1 LNLLLGG
8 RFVLEREIGA
18 GGMARVFLGR
28 DEVLERP
35 VAVKILNPGH
45 GTTDIGARFRR
56 EGRTAARLAHP
67 NIVQVYDAGEDEFE
81 EREVSYIVMEY
92 VPGGDLKGLIDE
104 KGPLA
109 SDELARLGAD
119 VSSGLAHA
127 HANGVIHRDIKPHN
141 ILIDAYGHPK
151 LSDFGIARAVDATY
165 ATRTGSY
172 LGTAL
177 YSAPEQLRGEQVTPK
192 SDVYSLGIA
201 FYQAAAGQAPFTGT
215 PIEVASQHVS
225 REPTVPS
232 VLGANLSDEVE
243 ALILDCV
250 KKDPDLRPTAQ
261 EVHERLQEEVRPAR
275 NARAYTVPP
284 ISEPPPPT
292 ERTPTPPSREPS
304 QESPTRE
311 TPPREQPPREPSR
324 GAGLREGGR
333 RRGPILLGAAALF
346 LVLLG
351 VTAYASGLVGSGG
364 IDMAQAPQ
372 EEKEQASSSESENN
386 PPAGGG
392 EETPSGQAASEDTT
406 GAGQEETAAGGSGGE
421 SESEA
426 AEQALQDHYTA
437 AADGDYE
444 EAWDSLSSRWRQQ
457 LGAQQA
463 YTNQFSTLE
472 SLTFDEGPTAEVSG
486 DTATVTGVTI
496 ATHTDRTERNTA
508 SWTMVNEDGE
518 WKLDGVTIQDQQ
530 LT

>member
-1 LNLLLGG
+1 MARFAQ
-8 RFVLEREIGA
+8 RFVFEREIGA

-35 VAVKILNPGH
+35 VAIKILNPGH
-45 GTTDIGARFRR
+45 GGTDIGARFRR

-67 NIVQVYDAGEDEFE
+67 NVVQVYDAGEGEFE
-81 EREVSYIVMEY
+81 GREVSYIVMEY
-92 VPGGDLKGLIDE
+92 VSGGDLKGLIDE

-141 ILIDAYGHPK
+141 ILIDAYGRPK

-177 YSAPEQLRGEQVTPK
+177 YSAPEQLRGEKVTPK

-225 REPTVPS
+225 REPTVPT

-261 EVHERLQEEVRPAR
+261 EVHERLREEVRPTR
-275 NARAYTVPP
+275 NARAYAVPP
-284 ISEPPPPT
+284 ISEPPPPA
-292 ERTPTPPSREPS
+292 ERTPTATQESS
-304 QESPTRE
+304 QE
-311 TPPREQPPREPSR
+311 PPPQEPPVGHPPGGPR
-324 GAGLREGGR
+324 REGGR
-333 RRGPILLGAAALF
+333 RRGPILLAAAALF

-351 VTAYASGLVGSGG
+351 VTAYASGLVGNGET
-364 IDMAQAPQ
+364 DTAKAPQ
-372 EEKEQASSSESENN
+372 EEKEQASSSETESNQ
-386 PPAGGG
+386 PAGGG
-392 EETPSGQAASEDTT
+392 EETTSGQAASEDTT
-406 GAGQEETAAGGSGGE
+406 GAGKEDTAAGGSDGG

-437 AADGDYE
+437 AADGDYDE
-444 EAWDSLSSRWRQQ
+444 VWNSLSSAGQQ
-457 LGAQQA
+457 RYGPRAN
-463 YTNQFSTLE
+463 YTGQFGTLE
-472 SLTFDEGPTAEVSG
+472 SIEFTQGPTTTDING
-486 DTATVTGVTI
+486 DTATVTGQTI
-496 ATHTDRTERNTA
+496 AEHTDRTEQNSGT
-508 SWTMVNEDGE
+508 WTLVNEGGE
-518 WKLDGVTIQDQQ
+518 WKISNIAVQRIS
-530 LT
+530 

>member
-1 LNLLLGG
+1 MNLLLGG

-45 GTTDIGARFRR
+45 GGTDIGARFRR

-67 NIVQVYDAGEDEFE
+67 NVVQVYDAGEGEFE
-81 EREVSYIVMEY
+81 GRDVSYIVMEY

-109 SDELARLGAD
+109 NDELARLGAD

-127 HANGVIHRDIKPHN
+127 HANSVIHRDIKPHN
-141 ILIDAYGHPK
+141 ILIDAYGRPK

-225 REPTVPS
+225 REPTVPT

-275 NARAYTVPP
+275 NARAYAGPP
-284 ISEPPPPT
+284 ISDPPPPA
-292 ERTPTPPSREPS
+292 ERTPTLPPEEPP
-304 QESPTRE
+304 QEPPTRE
-311 TPPREQPPREPSR
+311 PMTSRQPRPD
-324 GAGLREGGR
+324 AGRREGGQ
-333 RRGPILLGAAALF
+333 RRGPILLGAAALL

-351 VTAYASGLVGSGG
+351 VIAYASGLVGNEGT
-364 IDMAQAPQ
+364 DTAEAPQ
-372 EEKEQASSSESENN
+372 EEKEQASSSESESNQ
-386 PPAGGG
+386 PAGGG
-392 EETPSGQAASEDTT
+392 EETTSGRAALEDTT
-406 GAGQEETAAGGSGGE
+406 GAGQEETAAGGSDGE
-421 SESEA
+421 SESEG
-426 AEQALQDHYTA
+426 AEQAIQDHYTA

-444 EAWDSLSSRWRQQ
+444 QAWNSLSFRFRQQ
-457 LGAQQA
+457 IGSQQA
-463 YTNQFSTLE
+463 YTNQFGTLQ
-472 SLTFDEGPTAEVSG
+472 SLTFDEGPTAQVSG
-486 DTATVTGVTI
+486 NTATVTGTTI

-508 SWTMVNEDGE
+508 SWVMVNEDGE
-518 WKLDGVTIQDQQ
+518 WKLDGVTIQDRQ
-530 LT
+530 LI

>member
-1 LNLLLGG
+1 MARFAQ
-8 RFVLEREIGA
+8 RFVFEREIGA
-18 GGMARVFLGR
+18 GGMARVFLGQ

-35 VAVKILNPGH
+35 VAIKILNPGH
-45 GTTDIGARFRR
+45 GGTDIGARFRR
-56 EGRTAARLAHP
+56 EGRTAARLTHP
-67 NIVQVYDAGEDEFE
+67 NVVQVYDAGEGEFE
-81 EREVSYIVMEY
+81 GREVSYIVMEY

-141 ILIDAYGHPK
+141 ILIDAYGRPK

-177 YSAPEQLRGEQVTPK
+177 YSAPEQLRGEKVTPK

-225 REPTVPS
+225 REPTVPT

-261 EVHERLQEEVRPAR
+261 EVHERLREEVRPTR
-275 NARAYTVPP
+275 NARAYAVPP
-284 ISEPPPPT
+284 ISEPPPPA
-292 ERTPTPPSREPS
+292 ERTPTATQEAFQEPPPQEP
-304 QESPTRE
+304 PVGH
-311 TPPREQPPREPSR
+311 PPGGPR
-324 GAGLREGGR
+324 REGGR
-333 RRGPILLGAAALF
+333 RRGPIFLAAAALF

-351 VTAYASGLVGSGG
+351 VTAYASGLVGNGET
-364 IDMAQAPQ
+364 DTAKAPQ
-372 EEKEQASSSESENN
+372 EEKEQASSSETESNQ
-386 PPAGGG
+386 PAGGG
-392 EETPSGQAASEDTT
+392 EETTSGQAASEDTT
-406 GAGQEETAAGGSGGE
+406 GAGKEDTAAGGSDGG

-437 AADGDYE
+437 AADGDYDE
-444 EAWDSLSSRWRQQ
+444 VWNSLSSAGQQ
-457 LGAQQA
+457 RYGPRAN
-463 YTNQFSTLE
+463 YTGQFGTLE
-472 SLTFDEGPTAEVSG
+472 SIEFTQGPTTTDING
-486 DTATVTGVTI
+486 DTATVTGQTI
-496 ATHTDRTERNTA
+496 AEHTDRTEQNSGT
-508 SWTMVNEDGE
+508 WTLVNEGGE
-518 WKLDGVTIQDQQ
+518 WKISNIAVQRIS
-530 LT
+530 

>member
-1 LNLLLGG
+1 MARFAQ
-8 RFVLEREIGA
+8 RFVFEREIGA
-18 GGMARVFLGR
+18 GGMARVFLGQ

-35 VAVKILNPGH
+35 VAIKVLNPGH
-45 GTTDIGARFRR
+45 GGTDIGARFRR

-67 NIVQVYDAGEDEFE
+67 NVVQVYDAGEGEFE
-81 EREVSYIVMEY
+81 GREVSYIVMEY
-92 VPGGDLKGLIDE
+92 VSGGDLKGLIDE

-141 ILIDAYGHPK
+141 ILIDAYGRPK

-177 YSAPEQLRGEQVTPK
+177 YSAPEQLWGEKVTPK

-225 REPTVPS
+225 REPTVPT

-261 EVHERLQEEVRPAR
+261 EIHERLQEEVRPTR
-275 NARAYTVPP
+275 NARAYAVPP
-284 ISEPPPPT
+284 ISEPPPPA
-292 ERTPTPPSREPS
+292 ERTPTAPQESS
-304 QESPTRE
+304 QE
-311 TPPREQPPREPSR
+311 PPPQEPP
-324 GAGLREGGR
+324 AGDAPGGPRREGGR
-333 RRGPILLGAAALF
+333 RRGPILLAAAALF

-351 VTAYASGLVGSGG
+351 VTAYASGLVGNGG
-364 IDMAQAPQ
+364 TDTAKAPQ
-372 EEKEQASSSESENN
+372 EEKEQASSSESESNQ
-386 PPAGGG
+386 PAGGG
-392 EETPSGQAASEDTT
+392 EETTSGQAASEDTT
-406 GAGQEETAAGGSGGE
+406 GAGKEDTAAGGSDGE

-437 AADGDYE
+437 AADGDYD
-444 EAWDSLSSRWRQQ
+444 EAWNSLSSAGQQ
-457 LGAQQA
+457 RYGPRAN
-463 YTNQFSTLE
+463 YTGQFGTLE
-472 SLTFDEGPTAEVSG
+472 SIEFTQGPTTTDIND
-486 DTATVTGVTI
+486 DTATVTGQTI
-496 ATHTDRTERNTA
+496 AEHTDRTEQNSGT
-508 SWTMVNEDGE
+508 WTLVNEGGE
-518 WKLDGVTIQDQQ
+518 WKISNIAVQRIS
-530 LT
+530 

>member
-1 LNLLLGG
+1 LDLLLGG

-45 GTTDIGARFRR
+45 GGTDIGARFRR

-67 NIVQVYDAGEDEFE
+67 NVVQVYDAGADEFE
-81 EREVSYIVMEY
+81 GREVSYIVMEY

-141 ILIDAYGHPK
+141 ILIDAYGRPK

-225 REPTVPS
+225 REPTVPT

-275 NARAYTVPP
+275 NYAVPP
-284 ISEPPPPT
+284 ISEPPPPA
-292 ERTPTPPSREPS
+292 ERTPTPLSEEPP
-304 QESPTRE
+304 QEP
-311 TPPREQPPREPSR
+311 PPREPPPGDAP
-324 GAGLREGGR
+324 GAGWREGSR
-333 RRGPILLGAAALF
+333 RRWPILLAAAAL
-346 LVLLG
+346 LVVLLG
-351 VTAYASGLVGSGG
+351 VTAYASGLIGSGEPET
-364 IDMAQAPQ
+364 AKAPQ
-372 EEKEQASSSESENN
+372 EEKEQASSSESESNQ
-386 PPAGGG
+386 PAGGG
-392 EETPSGQAASEDTT
+392 EESTSGQTATEDTT
-406 GAGQEETAAGGSGGE
+406 GAGKEDTAADRSSGG

-426 AEQALQDHYTA
+426 AEQAIQDHYTA
-437 AADGDYE
+437 AADGDNE
-444 EAWDSLSSRWRQQ
+444 EAWNSLSSRFRQQ
-457 LGAQQA
+457 IGSQAA
-463 YTNQFSTLE
+463 YTNQFGTLQ

-486 DTATVTGVTI
+486 NTATVTGTTI

-508 SWTMVNEDGE
+508 SWVMVNEDGE
-518 WKLDGVTIQDQQ
+518 WKLDGVTIEDRQ
-530 LT
+530 LI

>member
-45 GTTDIGARFRR
+45 GSTDIGARFRR

-67 NIVQVYDAGEDEFE
+67 NVVQVYDAGADEFE
-81 EREVSYIVMEY
+81 GREVSYIVMEY

-141 ILIDAYGHPK
+141 ILIDAYGRPK

-225 REPTVPS
+225 REPTVPT

-275 NARAYTVPP
+275 NAYAVSP

-292 ERTPTPPSREPS
+292 ERTPTPPSEEPP
-304 QESPTRE
+304 QEPPTRE
-311 TPPREQPPREPSR
+311 STTSRQPRPS
-324 GAGLREGGR
+324 GLRREGAR

-351 VTAYASGLVGSGG
+351 VTAYASGLFGNGG
-364 IDMAQAPQ
+364 PDTEQASQ
-372 EEKEQASSSESENN
+372 EEKEQASSSESESNQ
-386 PPAGGG
+386 PAGGS
-392 EETPSGQAASEDTT
+392 EESTSGQTATEDTA
-406 GAGQEETAAGGSGGE
+406 GAGKEDTAAGRSSGE

-426 AEQALQDHYTA
+426 AEQAIQDHYTA
-437 AADGDYE
+437 AADGDNE
-444 EAWDSLSSRWRQQ
+444 EAWNSLSSRFRQQ

-463 YTNQFSTLE
+463 YTNQFGTLQ

-486 DTATVTGVTI
+486 NTATVTGVTI

-508 SWTMVNEDGE
+508 SWVMVNEDGE
-518 WKLDGVTIQDQQ
+518 WKLDGVTIENRQ
-530 LT
+530 LI

>member
-8 RFVLEREIGA
+8 RFVLEREIGT

-28 DEVLERP
+28 DEVLERL

-45 GTTDIGARFRR
+45 GSTDIGARFRR

-67 NIVQVYDAGEDEFE
+67 NIVQVYDAGEGEFE
-81 EREVSYIVMEY
+81 GREVSYIVMEY

-109 SDELARLGAD
+109 SDELAKLGAE
-119 VSSGLAHA
+119 VSAGL
-127 HANGVIHRDIKPHN
+127 V
-141 ILIDAYGHPK
+141 LIDAYGRPK
-151 LSDFGIARAVDATY
+151 LSDFGIARAIDATH

-177 YSAPEQLRGEQVTPK
+177 YSAPEQLRGEKVTPK

-201 FYQAAAGQAPFTGT
+201 FYQAAVGQAPFTGT

-225 REPTVPS
+225 REPTVPK

-250 KKDPDLRPTAQ
+250 KKDPDLRPSAQ

-275 NARAYTVPP
+275 NARAYAVPP

-292 ERTPTPPSREPS
+292 ERTPTPPPEEPP
-304 QESPTRE
+304 QEPPTRE
-311 TPPREQPPREPSR
+311 TPSREQPPRDPPLGTGR
-324 GAGLREGGR
+324 REGSWR
-333 RRGPILLGAAALF
+333 RWPILLAAAALL

-351 VTAYASGLVGSGG
+351 VIAYATGLVGNGETNV
-364 IDMAQAPQ
+364 AKAPQ
-372 EEKEQASSSESENN
+372 KEKEQASSAESESDQ
-386 PPAGGG
+386 PAGVG
-392 EETPSGQAASEDTT
+392 EETTSGQTAAEDTA
-406 GAGQEETAAGGSGGE
+406 GAGQEETSAGGSGEE

-437 AADGDYE
+437 ATDGDYE
-444 EAWDSLSSRWRQQ
+444 EAWNSLSSRWRQQ

-463 YTNQFSTLE
+463 YTNQFGTLE
-472 SLTFDEGPTAEVSG
+472 SLTFEEGPTAEVSG

-508 SWTMVNEDGE
+508 SWVMVNEDGE
-518 WKLDGVTIQDQQ
+518 WKLDSVTIEDRQ

>member
-1 LNLLLGG
+1 MDLLLGG

-28 DEVLERP
+28 DEILERP
-35 VAVKILNPGH
+35 VAVKVLNPGH
-45 GTTDIGARFRR
+45 GETDIGARFRR
-56 EGRTAARLAHP
+56 EGRTAARLSHP
-67 NIVQVYDAGEDEFE
+67 NIVQVYDAGAGEFDG
-81 EREVSYIVMEY
+81 REVSYIIMEY

-109 SDELARLGAD
+109 NDELAKLGAD

-141 ILIDAYGHPK
+141 ILIDAYGRPK

-225 REPTVPS
+225 REPTVPR
-232 VLGANLSDEVE
+232 VLGADLSDEVE

-261 EVHERLQEEVRPAR
+261 EVYERLREEARPFRKAQ
-275 NARAYTVPP
+275 AYAVPP
-284 ISEPPPPT
+284 ISEPPPPA
-292 ERTPTPPSREPS
+292 ERTPTPQTEEPP
-304 QESPTRE
+304 QEPPTRE
-311 TPPREQPPREPSR
+311 TPLREQPPSAAPGGPRR
-324 GAGLREGGR
+324 GGGR
-333 RRGPILLGAAALF
+333 RRGPILLAAAALL

-351 VTAYASGLVGSGG
+351 VTAAYAGLGGSGTE
-364 IDMAQAPQ
+364 QAPQ
-372 EEKEQASSSESENN
+372 GEKEQASSSEGESDQ
-386 PPAGGG
+386 PAGGG
-392 EETPSGQAASEDTT
+392 EESTSEQAATEDTAGT
-406 GAGQEETAAGGSGGE
+406 GQEDTAASSSGGE
-421 SESEA
+421 SASEA

-444 EAWDSLSSRWRQQ
+444 EAWNSLSSVGQQ
-457 LGAQQA
+457 RYGPQA
-463 YTNQFSTLE
+463 NYTGQFGTLE
-472 SLTFDEGPTAEVSG
+472 SIEFTQGPTTTNISDG
-486 DTATVTGVTI
+486 TATVTGQTT
-496 ATHTDRTERNTA
+496 ARHTDRTEQNAGT
-508 SWTMVNEDGE
+508 WTLVNEGGE
-518 WKLDGVTIQDQQ
+518 WKISNIAVQRLS
-530 LT
+530 